1 MESAHL
7 MPEILAFT
15 SGPDDESTVRAV
27 TTALARTLH
36 LTTGREHTL
45 PGGDGKASAAVLRAM
60 EQPSVGLAV
69 LPYQPGD
76 ADRLI
81 NEVIRRCSKPV
92 VLTPVNN
99 EFTAHEHEL
108 ISRVLV
114 PLDGTAES
122 AETVAETIA
131 LFAASGADII
141 ALHVFDQT
149 TVPNFWDQA
158 AHARKSW
165 DEEFLARNCHQPDVR
180 LELRSGRPGENI
192 LDVAA
197 TEHADLIA
205 LGWTQ
210 NLSPGRAQTVRTIVA
225 QTSTP
230 ILLLPVLGAETADGH
245 WLSRPAKPAHQP

>member
-7 MPEILAFT
+7 MPEILAFS
-15 SGPDDESTVRAV
+15 SGPDDESAVRAV

-36 LTTGREHTL
+36 LTSGHQHSL
-45 PGGDGKASAAVLRAM
+45 PAGDGKASAAVLLAM
-60 EQPSVGLAV
+60 EQPSVGLTV
-69 LPYQPGD
+69 LPYHPGD

-81 NEVIRRCSKPV
+81 NEVIRHCSKPV
-92 VLTPVNN
+92 VLTPVNQGV
-99 EFTAHEHEL
+99 TAHEL

-114 PLDGTAES
+114 PLDGTSES
-122 AETVAETIA
+122 ADTVAETVA

-149 TVPNFWDQA
+149 TVPKFWDQA

-165 DEEFLARNCHQPDVR
+165 DEEFLARNCHQPDAR
-180 LELRSGRPGENI
+180 LELRSGMPGENI

-210 NLSPGRAQTVRTIVA
+210 NLSPGRAETVRTIVA

-230 ILLLPVLGAETADGH
+230 ILLLPVAGAESVDGH
-245 WLSRPAKPAHQP
+245 WLSRPAEPARQP